1 MTRTAKQFRAD
12 LDPFRYAYIMERMR
26 EHNTSVGD
34 LIIDALIYL
43 FADKQK
49 PQPEC
54 LVRLNKSF
62 RELKG
67 SVQHPD
73 DKGVS
78 NSRAG
83 KVNFGTTFPADFI
96 DDVNEAIK
104 DLGYSQQQVVDEY
117 IEVLLSG
124 SPDWDDDLTVEAL
137 AGVSDFMDTEY
148 RRGKNEKYDLA
159 LLAYRYHEDQTISL
173 EEYRAEKK
181 AIQASLI
188 KERKPTLEP

>member
-1 MTRTAKQFRAD
+1 MIRNDKQFRAD
-12 LDPFRYAYIMERMR
+12 LDPFRYAFIMERMR

-43 FADKQK
+43 FADKQRPK
-49 PQPEC
+49 PEC

-83 KVNFGTTFPADFI
+83 KVNFGTTFPAEFI
-96 DDVNEAIK
+96 DEVNEAIK
-104 DLGYSQQQVVDEY
+104 ELGYSQQQVVDEY
-117 IEVLLSG
+117 IEVLLSS
-124 SPDWDDDLTVEAL
+124 SPDWDDQMTVEAL
-137 AGVSDFMDTEY
+137 AGVADFMDTEY
-148 RRGKNEKYDLA
+148 RRGKNEKHDLA

-181 AIQASLI
+181 SIQARLM

>member
-1 MTRTAKQFRAD
+1 MTKTAKQFRAD
-12 LDPFRYAYIMERMR
+12 LDPFRYAFIMERMR
-26 EHNTSVGD
+26 EHNTSIGD

-43 FADKQK
+43 FADKQRPK
-49 PQPEC
+49 PEC
-54 LVRLNKSF
+54 LVRLNKTF

-83 KVNFGTTFPADFI
+83 KVNFGTTFPAEFI

-117 IEVLLSG
+117 IDVLLSS
-124 SPDWDDDLTVEAL
+124 SPDWDDDVTVEAL

-148 RRGKNEKYDLA
+148 RRGKNEKHDLA
-159 LLAYRYHEDQTISL
+159 LLAYRYHEDKSL
-173 EEYRAEKK
+173 SIDEYRAEKK
-181 AIQASLI
+181 AIQDRLH
-188 KERKPTLEP
+188 KERRPSLGP